1 MHLKRHSPTRAAV
14 AWTVLVLCICILMQ
28 MLGTTMTLW
37 DFELQLDPD
46 NAPLLEGFSL
56 PALFAYAALSVI
68 IAVLAISSESLR
80 YCFWPHGLLRPP
92 NSLM

>member
-1 MHLKRHSPTRAAV
+1 MFLERYLPNRAGIG
-14 AWTVLVLCICILMQ
+14 WTIVILCFCIVMQ